1 MIKKPNELNFSNK
14 KFAVII
20 AGVPGIGKTTLSLS
34 APKPLLIDLD
44 KGVSRVV
51 ARYRTDV
58 DEVNSYE
65 ELMNDLQNSDLSA
78 YESLVI
84 DTGGKLLEM
93 LKPVVIKED
102 AKNGKRDGNLSLQGY
117 GAVKRKF
124 AQFISFVKGL
134 GKHLIFVFHATEVT
148 LADDITGLRIR
159 MEGSSKDE
167 IWDDI
172 DIGGF
177 VEMIGNKRTIG
188 FSNCSRYYA
197 KGTHGIQGVYDI
209 PTLENGSKNDFLT
222 QLFKT
227 IQGELNNENVEATKY
242 SQAMQMISTIKQCDD
257 VEKLNQAFD
266 TIKAMEHHLTSKEEL
281 WFALTEQ
288 AKAIGCKFD
297 KVSKL
302 FVYE

>member
-20 AGVPGIGKTTLSLS
+20 AGVPGIGKTTLALS

-51 ARYRTDV
+51 ARYRTDTAEV
-58 DEVNSYE
+58 DTYE
-65 ELMNDLQNSDLSA
+65 ELCNDLQNSDLSS
-78 YESLVI
+78 YETIVI

-117 GAVKRKF
+117 GAIKRKF
-124 AQFISFVKGL
+124 AQFVAFIKGL
-134 GKHLIFVFHATEVT
+134 GKHLIFVFHATEVS

-197 KGTHGIQGVYDI
+197 KGTHGISGVYDI
-209 PTLENGSKNDFLT
+209 PTLDNGSKNDFLS

-227 IQGELNNENVEATKY
+227 IQAELNNENLEASKY
-242 SQAMQMISTIKQCDD
+242 NEVMKLVDDIKKCQELED
-257 VEKLNQAFD
+257 LNKMFD
-266 TIKAMEHHLTSKEEL
+266 AIKNTEHHLTSKEEL

-288 AKAIGCKFD
+288 AKSLGFTYNKEKKSF
-297 KVSKL
+297 
-302 FVYE
+302 E

>member
-20 AGVPGIGKTTLSLS
+20 AGVPGIGKTTLALS
-34 APKPLLIDLD
+34 SPKPLLIDLD

-51 ARYRTDV
+51 ARYRTDTAEV
-58 DEVNSYE
+58 ENYDELV
-65 ELMNDLQNSDLSA
+65 NDLQNTDLSN
-78 YESLVI
+78 YETIVI

-117 GAVKRKF
+117 GAIKRKF
-124 AQFISFVKGL
+124 AQFVSFVKGL
-134 GKHLIFVFHATEVT
+134 NKHLIFIFHATEVQ
-148 LADDITGLRIR
+148 LADDIIGLRIR

-177 VEMIGNKRTIG
+177 VEMRGNTRTIG

-197 KGTHGIQGVYDI
+197 KGTHGINGIYDI
-209 PTLENGSKNDFLT
+209 PVLENGVKNNFFT
-222 QLFKT
+222 NLFNS
-227 IQGELNNENVEATKY
+227 IQNELQQENVEASKY
-242 SQAMQMISTIKQCDD
+242 AEAMQTIND
-257 VEKLNQAFD
+257 VNICSNLSQINQTFD
-266 TIKAMEHHLTSKEEL
+266 KIKTMEHHLTSKEEL
-281 WFALTEQ
+281 WFALTEK
-288 AKAIGCKFD
+288 AKSLGFKFN
-297 KVSKL
+297 KETKQ
-302 FVYE
+302 FE

>member
-20 AGVPGIGKTTLSLS
+20 AGVPGIGKTTLALS

-51 ARYRTDV
+51 ARYRTDTAEV
-58 DEVNSYE
+58 DTYE
-65 ELMNDLQNSDLSA
+65 ELCNDLQNSDLSS
-78 YESLVI
+78 YETIVI

-117 GAVKRKF
+117 GAIKRKF
-124 AQFISFVKGL
+124 AQFVAFIKGL
-134 GKHLIFVFHATEVT
+134 GKHLIFVFHATEVS

-197 KGTHGIQGVYDI
+197 KGTHGISGVYDI
-209 PTLENGSKNDFLT
+209 PTLDNGSKNDFLS

-227 IQGELNNENVEATKY
+227 IQLELNNENLEASKY
-242 SQAMQMISTIKQCDD
+242 NEVMKLVDDIKKCQELENLNKMFD
-257 VEKLNQAFD
+257 V
-266 TIKAMEHHLTSKEEL
+266 IKNTEHHLTSKEEL

-288 AKAIGCKFD
+288 AKSLGFTYNKEKKSF
-297 KVSKL
+297 
-302 FVYE
+302 E

>member
-20 AGVPGIGKTTLSLS
+20 AGVPGIGKTTLALS

-58 DEVNSYE
+58 DEVDNYN
-65 ELMNDLQNSDLSA
+65 ELVNDLQNTDLSP
-78 YESLVI
+78 YETIVI

-124 AQFISFVKGL
+124 AQFVSFVKSL
-134 GKHLIFVFHATEVT
+134 GKHLVFVFHATEVT

-197 KGTHGIQGVYDI
+197 KGTHGISGVYDI
-209 PTLENGSKNDFLT
+209 PVLENGSKNNFLT

-227 IQGELNNENVEATKY
+227 IQVELNNENLEASKY
-242 SQAMQMISTIKQCDD
+242 SQVMQLATQIKECNDLEAINKMLNVIKST
-257 VEKLNQAFD
+257 
-266 TIKAMEHHLTSKEEL
+266 EHHLTSKEEL
-281 WFALTEQ
+281 WFALNEQ
-288 AKAIGCKFD
+288 AKGLGLTYSKE
-297 KVSKL
+297 KKL
-302 FVYE
+302 FE

>member
-14 KFAVII
+14 KFAVIV
-20 AGVPGIGKTTLSLS
+20 AGVPGIGKTTLALS

-58 DEVNSYE
+58 DEVENYD
-65 ELMNDLQNSDLSA
+65 ELVNDLQNTDLSN
-78 YESLVI
+78 YETIVI

-124 AQFISFVKGL
+124 AQFVSFVKGL
-134 GKHLIFVFHATEVT
+134 NKHLIFVFHATEVQ
-148 LADDITGLRIR
+148 LADDIIGLRIR

-177 VEMIGNKRTIG
+177 VEMRGNTRTIG

-197 KGTHGIQGVYDI
+197 KGTHGINGIYDI
-209 PTLENGSKNDFLT
+209 PVLENGVKNNFFTNLFNSIQNELQQENIEASKYA
-222 QLFKT
+222 
-227 IQGELNNENVEATKY
+227 E
-242 SQAMQMISTIKQCDD
+242 AMQTIND
-257 VEKLNQAFD
+257 VNICSNLSQINQTFD
-266 TIKAMEHHLTSKEEL
+266 KIKTMEHHLTSKEEL
-281 WFALTEQ
+281 WFALTEK
-288 AKAIGCKFD
+288 AKSLGFKFN
-297 KVSKL
+297 KETKQ
-302 FVYE
+302 FE